1 MKEVVRRFYKMKK
14 ILSAFFAF
22 LLAFTFVTPSFA
34 ENSQKNEAENTMLV
48 KPDFEVEA
56 KSAVL
61 MDASSGEILFEQNAD
76 AAYSPASVTKI
87 MTLLLVMEA
96 VDEGRIALSDK
107 VLISAYAASMG
118 GSQVFLREGEELSVE
133 ELIKCAVI
141 ASANDASVALAELVA
156 GSEAAFVSM
165 MNKRA
170 DELSMNNTNFE
181 NVTGLDD
188 DTVDHKTSSR
198 DIAIMSRALISHEKI
213 LDYTSIWQDSIRN
226 GEFTLT
232 NTNRLVRFYE
242 GCNGL
247 KTGSTSKAGYCMSAT
262 AKRGG
267 MQLIAVVMGA
277 ESRDTRNS
285 IARTL
290 LDFGFSTYAL
300 YSAEERM
307 LERAPVHFG
316 ASESIELYSTPFS
329 KIINKS
335 DVSKVELKYTIPESL
350 KAPIKAGDT
359 VGKVEYFVGDELL
372 GESQIIVKADISR
385 LGFFDLLLRMMLRI
399 LGG

>member
-1 MKEVVRRFYKMKK
+1 MKK
-14 ILSAFFAF
+14 ILSALLAF
-22 LLAFTFVTPSFA
+22 LLVVSFVTPSFA
-34 ENSQKNEAENTMLV
+34 ENSQNIEAENTMLV

-61 MDASSGEILFEQNAD
+61 MDAASGEILFLQNAD

-96 VDEGRIALSDK
+96 VDEGKISLADK
-107 VLISAYAASMG
+107 VRISDYAASMG
-118 GSQVFLREGEELSVE
+118 GSQVFLREGEELTVE

-170 DELSMNNTNFE
+170 GELSMNNTNFE

-188 DTVDHKTSSR
+188 DTVDHKTSAR
-198 DIAIMSRALISHEKI
+198 DIAIMSRELISHKKI
-213 LDYTSIWQDSIRN
+213 LEYTSIWQDSIRN

-262 AKRGG
+262 AKRGN

-285 IARTL
+285 IARML
-290 LDFGFSTYAL
+290 LDFGFSNYAL
-300 YSAEERM
+300 YSADERM

-316 ASESIELYSTPFS
+316 SSDMIELYSTPFS
-329 KIINKS
+329 KMINKS

-350 KAPIKAGDT
+350 KAPIKAGDS
-359 VGKVEYFVGDELL
+359 VGKIEYYIGDELL
-372 GESQIIVKADISR
+372 GESEIVVKADISR
-385 LGFFDLLLRMMLRI
+385 LGFFDLLLRMI
-399 LGG
+399 VEIVGG

>member
-1 MKEVVRRFYKMKK
+1 MKK
-14 ILSAFFAF
+14 ILSALLAF
-22 LLAFTFVTPSFA
+22 LLVISFVTTSFA
-34 ENSQKNEAENTMLV
+34 ENSQNIEAENTMLV

-61 MDASSGEILFEQNAD
+61 MDAASGEILFLQNAD
-76 AAYSPASVTKI
+76 ASYSPASVTKI

-96 VDEGRIALSDK
+96 VDEGKISLADK
-107 VLISAYAASMG
+107 VRISDYAASMG
-118 GSQVFLREGEELSVE
+118 GSQVFLREGEELTVE

-170 DELSMNNTNFE
+170 GELSMNNTNFE

-188 DTVDHKTSSR
+188 DTVDHKTSAR
-198 DIAIMSRALISHEKI
+198 DIAIMSRELISHKKI
-213 LDYTSIWQDSIRN
+213 LEYTSIWQDSIRN

-262 AKRGG
+262 AKRGN

-285 IARTL
+285 IARML
-290 LDFGFSTYAL
+290 LDFGFSNYAL
-300 YSAEERM
+300 YSADERM

-316 ASESIELYSTPFS
+316 SSDMIELYSTPFS
-329 KIINKS
+329 KMINKS

-350 KAPIKAGDT
+350 KAPIKAGDC
-359 VGKVEYFVGDELL
+359 VGKIEYYIGDELL
-372 GESQIIVKADISR
+372 GESEIVVKADISR
-385 LGFFDLLLRMMLRI
+385 LGFFDLLLRMLVEI
-399 LGG
+399 VGG